1 MFYIYPFITFG
12 TVALNHYN
20 LWVDKEQ
27 ADGNPYKN
35 QNSAFGAG
43 LGFSYRVNYLDIGFS
58 LNILFSS
65 ATSNWR
71 DGGSNAYID
80 YTLRHT
86 LMNYMLSIPVGLSY
100 PIASNIFL
108 YAGFKP
114 IFGISRLSWYDSVY
128 AFTDLGFAQIT
139 SWGVR
144 DAGLGSSSFGLG
156 FSFGGDVLF
165 SGNLG
170 LHLRFGYDVINFKN
184 YEGELEERYSDGTV
198 RNKTAY
204 LVYDKKDVELSV
216 KDRSYDPSKGEVP
229 GEENLSGFRFDVGL
243 KIGLGK

>member
-27 ADGNPYKN
+27 ADGKPYEN
-35 QNSAFGAG
+35 QNSAFGTG

-71 DGGSNAYID
+71 DGGSKNYVD

-86 LMNYMLSIPVGLSY
+86 LMNYMLSIPFGLSY
-100 PIASNIFL
+100 PLSPNIFF

-114 IFGISRLSWYDSVY
+114 IIGVSRLSWYDSVY
-128 AFTDLGFAQIT
+128 AFTDLGFSQVI
-139 SWGVR
+139 SWRVR
-144 DAGLGSSSFGLG
+144 DAKLGSSSFGLG
-156 FSFGGDVLF
+156 FSFGGDFLF

-170 LHLRFGYDVINFKN
+170 LYLRFGYDVINFKN
-184 YEGELEERYSDGTV
+184 YEGDMEERFSDGTK
-198 RNKTAY
+198 RDKLAY
-204 LVYDKKDVELSV
+204 LVYNNKNAELSV

-229 GEENLSGFRFDVGL
+229 GEENLSGFRFELGL
-243 KIGLGK
+243 KVGLGK